1 MVSLVAMARIILL
14 AVAFCLTGTMAH
26 AQDQPQFAGRI
37 WVDVDQTNRLPFV
50 QEMILL
56 RLRGTYT
63 RPVALVKTEQPAL
76 PGFRWMLIGKDEW
89 SEAVENSPQV
99 RGFEQVI
106 AVFAQRSGNL
116 VIPPFIQNLTYIDR
130 GGARITTVI
139 QSEPVTIQVAPELT
153 DASSWWLAAS
163 SITAKEDWSHD
174 PDGIDIG
181 QSVKRSITISGV
193 GVTDDQLPLRPEIK
207 MPGLIVVPATPVRKT
222 EIGLGKPLNQMPELK
237 KPGPYRIVEG
247 REGPL
252 SSVTYSWT
260 IRPITGNPAT
270 LPAIEIPW
278 YNTDL
283 NAMQRIV
290 VPGRTVALKDT
301 GPTLADM
308 EQSLGIAERSGK
320 PGMLSID
327 RALIAI
333 AFITALIVTLLLCS
347 QQFRAQIA
355 KIARRWHAYRIGLR
369 MKRAANDGDAVLV
382 WQLQQQSQAGGHSRS
397 AIEHLESM
405 VFGKQQADK
414 SSLAAIVKHLIDKK
428 LAIH

>member
-14 AVAFCLTGTMAH
+14 AVTFLVTGTMAS
-26 AQDQPQFAGRI
+26 AQDQPQSVGRI

-76 PGFRWMLIGKDEW
+76 PGFRWMLIGTDEW
-89 SEAVENSPQV
+89 SDAVENSPQV

-106 AVFAQRSGNL
+106 AVFAQRSSNL
-116 VIPPFIQNLTYIDR
+116 VIPPFVQNLTYIDR
-130 GGARITTVI
+130 GGARVTTVI
-139 QSEPVTIQVAPELT
+139 QTEPVTIQVAPELT
-153 DASSWWLAAS
+153 DASSWWLAAR
-163 SITAKEDWSHD
+163 SITAKEEWSRD

-181 QSVKRSITISGV
+181 QSVKRSITITGV
-193 GVTDDQLPLRPEIK
+193 GVTDDQLPPRPEIK
-207 MPGLIVVPATPVRKT
+207 VQGLIIVPAAPVRKT
-222 EIGLGKPLNQMPELK
+222 EIGLGKPLKQMPKLK

-247 REGPL
+247 REGPI

-260 IRPITGNPAT
+260 IRPVTGAPAA

-290 VPGRTVALKDT
+290 IPGRTVALNDT
-301 GPTLADM
+301 GPTLANM
-308 EQSLGIAERSGK
+308 EQSLGIIERSGERETV
-320 PGMLSID
+320 SID

-333 AFITALIVTLLLCS
+333 VFVIALIVTLLSCS
-347 QQFRAQIA
+347 PQFRAQIA
-355 KIARRWHAYRIGLR
+355 KIALRWRANRIGLR
-369 MKRAANDGDAVLV
+369 MKRAANVGDAVLV
-382 WQLQQQSQAGGHSRS
+382 WQLQRQVDGHSRF
-397 AIEHLESM
+397 AIENLESM

-414 SSLAAIVKHLIDKK
+414 ASLARIVKHLIDKK

>member
-1 MVSLVAMARIILL
+1 MVSLAAMARIILL
-14 AVAFCLTGTMAH
+14 AVTFCLTGTMTH
-26 AQDQPQFAGRI
+26 AEDQPRFAGRI
-37 WVDVDQTNRLPFV
+37 WVDVDQKNRLPFV

-89 SEAVENSPQV
+89 SDAVENSPQV

-130 GGARITTVI
+130 DGARITTVI
-139 QSEPVTIQVAPELT
+139 QTDPVTIQVAPELT
-153 DASSWWLAAS
+153 DASSWWLAAH
-163 SITAKEDWSHD
+163 SITAMEDWSHD

-181 QSVKRSITISGV
+181 QSVKRSITITGV
-193 GVTDDQLPLRPEIK
+193 GVTDDQLPPRPEIK
-207 MPGLIVVPATPVRKT
+207 MPGLIVVPAAPVRQT
-222 EIGLGKPLNQMPELK
+222 EIGLGKPLKQTLELK

-247 REGPL
+247 REGPI

-260 IRPITGNPAT
+260 IRPITGDPVT

-283 NAMQRIV
+283 NVMQRIV
-290 VPGRTVALKDT
+290 IPGRTVALKDT

-308 EQSLGIAERSGK
+308 EQSLGIVDRSGK
-320 PGMLSID
+320 GGMVSID

-333 AFITALIVTLLLCS
+333 AFFTALIATLLLCS
-347 QQFRAQIA
+347 QQFRAQVA
-355 KIARRWHAYRIGLR
+355 KIARRWQAYRTGLR
-369 MKRAANDGDAVLV
+369 MRRAANDGDAIRV
-382 WQLQQQSQAGGHSRS
+382 WQLLHQSQGDGYSRS
-397 AIEHLESM
+397 AIENLESM

-414 SSLAAIVKHLIDKK
+414 SSLAGLVKHMIDKK
-428 LAIH
+428 LAIR